1 MAKVKGMYSKDDLAG
16 LLLPKLR
23 EIAKSLGIRRV
34 EQYKKKELTEKI
46 LETEQN
52 KQNGTTG
59 ASGDEG
65 NNVIAK
71 EEAPAQTEAKPA
83 LSAQEREDLI
93 AKTFSKF
100 KVDVPEEN
108 EKIGRAHV

>member
-59 ASGDEG
+59 ASGDSFR
-65 NNVIAK
+65 VL
-71 EEAPAQTEAKPA
+71 TA
-83 LSAQEREDLI
+83 LVQSL
-93 AKTFSKF
+93 KSHFL
-100 KVDVPEEN
+100 
-108 EKIGRAHV
+108 